1 MTCKEQSQ
9 LTAKA
14 NAVPGSEKGTQ
25 RQDCSASRGR
35 SAQGLAD
42 PHELGATEMR
52 RSLMAQGLNGF
63 CSDLFKAWN
72 WGQGTGQSSL
82 KFKEELFILKL
93 KCSNSF
99 LTVTVPPQMSTQI
112 PFYYFSFLF
121 KHFAYCFREA
131 T

>member
-1 MTCKEQSQ
+1 MQH
-9 LTAKA
+9 
-14 NAVPGSEKGTQ
+14 
-25 RQDCSASRGR
+25 QDR
-35 SAQGLAD
+35 SAFRSRSVQGLAD

-52 RSLMAQGLNGF
+52 QSLMAEGLDGLRSN
-63 CSDLFKAWN
+63 LFKAWN
-72 WGQGTGQSSL
+72 WGQGMGQSFL

-99 LTVTVPPQMSTQI
+99 LIVTVPPQMSTQI